1 MFKYF
6 PHTEKDIKDMLEVT
20 KVDSIDALFN
30 GLPTKL
36 GYRYDYNLP
45 KSMSENEL
53 RSHFKQ
59 LEKKNQPLITFRG
72 GGIYDHYIPSAI
84 SEIVRREEFLTSYT
98 PYQPEIAQGTLQYIF
113 EFQSMIC
120 ELTGMDV
127 SNASMYDGATASAE
141 AMFMATAITKRKK
154 ILISEAL
161 FDGVKEVIKTYAKY
175 RQIEVIEV
183 PSKEGHLALDLSHL
197 EDIAGLIVQLPNKYG
212 LIEDFSLI
220 AQKVK
225 EHKGLMIINS
235 DLQVHSLIK
244 SPREMGADIS
254 IGHLQSL
261 GMPMFFGG
269 AHAGFL
275 ATTKEHIRKMP
286 GRICGLTND
295 IDGKRGFVLTLQ
307 AREQHI
313 RREKANSNICSNQ
326 SLMALWAT
334 VYLSL
339 MGKQGLKEVNEQ
351 CYKNSHYLEEQLLKL
366 ESFKRVYQGFYIK
379 EFVIETTLDRNKLET
394 YLIKK
399 GFLSGIMLDEKQLI
413 FSVTERRTKEEIDQF
428 VCEIARFEHD
438 TLR

>member
-6 PHTEKDIKDMLEVT
+6 PHTEKDIKEMLEAT
-20 KVDSIDALFN
+20 KVSSMDDLFFS
-30 GLPTKL
+30 LPKKL
-36 GYRYDYNLP
+36 GYQIQYDLP

-53 RSHFKQ
+53 RTHFKS
-59 LEKKNQPLITFRG
+59 LEKMNQPLVTFRG

-127 SNASMYDGATASAE
+127 SNASMYDGATSSAE
-141 AMFMATAITKRKK
+141 AMFMATNITRRNQ
-154 ILISEAL
+154 ILIAESL
-161 FDGVKEVIKTYAKY
+161 FDSVKEVIKTYAHY
-175 RQIEVIEV
+175 RKIEVIEV
-183 PSKEGHLALDLSHL
+183 PSKDGYLVLDESYL
-197 EDIAGLIVQLPNKYG
+197 EKSAGLIVQMPNKYG
-212 LIEDFSLI
+212 LIEDFSSI
-220 AQKVK
+220 SSKVK
-225 EHKGLMIINS
+225 AHKGLMIINS
-235 DLQVHSLIK
+235 DLQVHSVVK

-254 IGHLQSL
+254 VGHLQSL
-261 GMPMFFGG
+261 GMPMFYGG

-295 IDGKRGFVLTLQ
+295 VDNKRGFVLTLQ

-351 CYKNSHYLEEQLLKL
+351 CFSKSHYLENELVKL
-366 ESFKRVYQGFYIK
+366 GHFEKVHQGFYIK
-379 EFVIETTLDRNKLET
+379 EFVLKTNLDIDQLET
-394 YLIKK
+394 YLLKK
-399 GFLSGIMLDEKQLI
+399 GFLSGLKLDQNHI
-413 FSVTERRTKEEIDQF
+413 VFCVTERRTKDEIDTF
-428 VCEIARFEHD
+428 VSLVRGYIHD
-438 TLR
+438 SLR

>member
-45 KSMSENEL
+45 RSMSENAL

-220 AQKVK
+220 AQKIK
-225 EHKGLMIINS
+225 ENKGLMIINS

-334 VYLSL
+334 IYLSL

-399 GFLSGIMLDEKQLI
+399 GFLSGIMLEEKQLI

>member
-1 MFKYF
+1 
-6 PHTEKDIKDMLEVT
+6 
-20 KVDSIDALFN
+20 
-30 GLPTKL
+30 
-36 GYRYDYNLP
+36 
-45 KSMSENEL
+45 
-53 RSHFKQ
+53 
-59 LEKKNQPLITFRG
+59 
-72 GGIYDHYIPSAI
+72 
-84 SEIVRREEFLTSYT
+84 
-98 PYQPEIAQGTLQYIF
+98 
-113 EFQSMIC
+113 
-120 ELTGMDV
+120 
-127 SNASMYDGATASAE
+127 
-141 AMFMATAITKRKK
+141 MATAITKRKK

-225 EHKGLMIINS
+225 ENKGLMIINS

-334 VYLSL
+334 IYLSL